1 MTEPHL
7 AQPVLTTPE
16 KPTWWKN
23 RKFWTVVG
31 VILAIALAAGRF
43 VLREHRAE
51 ERSRHSAEKELDSF
65 AVGDCVTMS
74 QGKSGTD
81 LTKTGC
87 EVDPSYTVGLHID
100 ASAECSDGK
109 YTQYS
114 ITIKDAA
121 VGKLCLAKNLVVGHC
136 YQQGG
141 PGAAPNWS
149 TARRPERTHIGWCSG
164 SNWTTRSVVRRI
176 RRPRATRLHR
186 GPTAWLY
193 RPDNSDTS
201 PGWKGPGTFGHRR
214 TTDVVTVPAGW
225 VRVDRGGAMRRIS
238 PRSS

>member
-7 AQPVLTTPE
+7 AQPVLATPE

-23 RKFWTVVG
+23 RKFWTVMG

-141 PGAAPNWS
+141 PGGSTQLVDCAKAGENAYRVVQRFELDDEKRCPEDTTPSRYSAP
-149 TARRPERTHIGWCSG
+149 PRTYCL
-164 SNWTTRSVVRRI
+164 
-176 RRPRATRLHR
+176 AL
-186 GPTAWLY
+186 PT
-193 RPDNSDTS
+193 
-201 PGWKGPGTFGHRR
+201 G
-214 TTDVVTVPAGW
+214 
-225 VRVDRGGAMRRIS
+225 
-238 PRSS
+238 

>member
-74 QGKSGTD
+74 QGKERHRPDQDWLRGGPELHGRPAYRRERRMLRREVHPVQHHHQGCGGGEALPGEESCCGA
-81 LTKTGC
+81 LLSTGRARGSTQL
-87 EVDPSYTVGLHID
+87 VDCAKAGENAYRVVQRFELDDEKRCPEDTTPSRY
-100 ASAECSDGK
+100 SAPPRT
-109 YTQYS
+109 Y
-114 ITIKDAA
+114 
-121 VGKLCLAKNLVVGHC
+121 CLAL
-136 YQQGG
+136 
-141 PGAAPNWS
+141 
-149 TARRPERTHIGWCSG
+149 
-164 SNWTTRSVVRRI
+164 
-176 RRPRATRLHR
+176 
-186 GPTAWLY
+186 PT
-193 RPDNSDTS
+193 
-201 PGWKGPGTFGHRR
+201 G
-214 TTDVVTVPAGW
+214 
-225 VRVDRGGAMRRIS
+225 
-238 PRSS
+238 